1 MWPVKSRQMS
11 IKVAQKH
18 FASKKKDFDKFTKI
32 ALGKN
37 NYCLGLWKVTQSE
50 INRTIWSHCNLVTL
64 LCTSSNVHN
73 VILYTLSLS
82 PSPTRAQ
89 FILKVFQIALSHSF
103 STFSLSIRLSLCDY
117 CILISKPF
125 VPYKCPL
132 SLSLSLS
139 ALSTSPSNS
148 PSLLT
153 PQSLTN

>member
-32 ALGKN
+32 AFGKN
-37 NYCLGLWKVTQSE
+37 NYCHGLWKVTQSE

-89 FILKVFQIALSHSF
+89 FILKVFQIALSLILF
-103 STFSLSIRLSLCDY
+103 QRLACQFVF
-117 CILISKPF
+117 PF
-125 VPYKCPL
+125 VTIASLFQNLLSHTNAPPL

-139 ALSTSPSNS
+139 LSQPFQ
-148 PSLLT
+148 LLHQIL
-153 PQSLTN
+153 PLS